1 MKKISLAL
9 LMLSLLSS
17 CSAFKGFN
25 KQSQLDSLDRNSKFE
40 MRKFF
45 SGDVEGFAIIQ
56 DGDGKIIET
65 QTFKINGKWDEN
77 KGIIQQDFTYG
88 NGDKDNRTWLVTVDN
103 DGSFSAIGH
112 DITAPAQGKQKGN
125 AMQMSY
131 SLLLGGKDKKKVK
144 VNFEDKIYLIDE
156 KSAIMI
162 SESTSGF
169 SDSKRSIISLKKLGK
184 D

>member
-1 MKKISLAL
+1 

-112 DITAPAQGKQKGN
+112 A
-125 AMQMSY
+125 
-131 SLLLGGKDKKKVK
+131 
-144 VNFEDKIYLIDE
+144 DE
-156 KSAIMI
+156 LFFAF
-162 SESTSGF
+162 GR
-169 SDSKRSIISLKKLGK
+169 KR
-184 D
+184 